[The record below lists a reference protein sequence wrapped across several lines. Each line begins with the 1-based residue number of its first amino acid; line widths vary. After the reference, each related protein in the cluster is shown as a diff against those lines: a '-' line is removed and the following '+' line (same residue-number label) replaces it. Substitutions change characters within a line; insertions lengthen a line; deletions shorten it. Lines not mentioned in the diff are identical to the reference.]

1 MCTCARICVRA
12 VYARACLV
20 HGTTRRVQDRL
31 CHSFVRWDARIDYG
45 CADQSCADRRT
56 QVVALI
62 KKHEVPMPITLAIG
76 DGANDVTMI
85 QEAHIGIGISG
96 NEGMQAVQVPRVPP
110 RIPCEYPLSTE
121 RGHAGSPGCLEY
133 PVSTP

>member
-1 MCTCARICVRA
+1 MRSLTAA
-12 VYARACLV
+12 LP
-20 HGTTRRVQDRL
+20 
-31 CHSFVRWDARIDYG
+31 
-45 CADQSCADRRT
+45 

-96 NEGMQAVQVPRVPP
+96 NEGMQAVQVPRVP
-110 RIPCEYPLSTE
+110 CEYPLSTE
-121 RGHAGSPGCLEY
+121 RGHAGSPGAS
-133 PVSTP
+133 STL